1 MTTLLEVYREVDRQL
16 SRDYGDRP
24 LNTVGLMLHLGL
36 AEEAGE
42 VAGLMKR
49 VLRNFPK
56 DIGRATREEFI
67 DEMGDVLWY
76 LTACSIYHGT
86 SLEEIW
92 EHKVK
97 KLKERYGE

>member
-1 MTTLLEVYREVDRQL
+1 MTSLSDVQVEVERQII
-16 SRDYGDRP
+16 RDYGNRP
-24 LNTVGLMLHLGL
+24 FTELEHMVHFGLI
-36 AEEAGE
+36 EEAGE

-56 DIGRATREEFI
+56 DRERYTVDNFI

-76 LTACSIYHGT
+76 LTACCYVIGT
-86 SLEEIW
+86 TLDDVW
-92 EHKVK
+92 EHNKQ